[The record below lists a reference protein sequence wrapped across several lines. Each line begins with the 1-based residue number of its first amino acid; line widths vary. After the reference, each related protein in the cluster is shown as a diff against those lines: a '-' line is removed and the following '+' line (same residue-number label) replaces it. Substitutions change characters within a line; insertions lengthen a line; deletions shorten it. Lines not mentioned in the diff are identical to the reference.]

1 MKNLQTGV
9 DKIILWKM
17 TNRHSYYNK
26 EILWSR
32 QLFQRIDNVR
42 ESVNLRNIDRKMT
55 LNLIV
60 IFNSFTDVSFL
71 QYVTKIFYISYYFQ
85 EKHFGV
91 FKALLPV
98 AVPVYFIK

>member
-9 DKIILWKM
+9 DKRLLWKM

-32 QLFQRIDNVR
+32 QLFQRTDNVR
-42 ESVNLRNIDRKMT
+42 ESVDLRNIDPQMT

-60 IFNSFTDVSFL
+60 IFNSFTDISFL
-71 QYVTKIFYISYYFQ
+71 QYVTKIFYLYI
-85 EKHFGV
+85 
-91 FKALLPV
+91 L
-98 AVPVYFIK
+98 

>member
-9 DKIILWKM
+9 DKRLLWKM

-32 QLFQRIDNVR
+32 QLFQRTDNVE
-42 ESVNLRNIDRKMT
+42 ESVDLRNIDPQMT

-60 IFNSFTDVSFL
+60 IFNSFTDISFL
-71 QYVTKIFYISYYFQ
+71 QYVTKILYLYI
-85 EKHFGV
+85 
-91 FKALLPV
+91 L
-98 AVPVYFIK
+98 

>member
-9 DKIILWKM
+9 DKRLLWKM

-26 EILWSR
+26 EILWR
-32 QLFQRIDNVR
+32 WQLFQRTDNVR
-42 ESVNLRNIDRKMT
+42 ESVNLRNIDPQMT

-60 IFNSFTDVSFL
+60 I
-71 QYVTKIFYISYYFQ
+71 YISYYFQ

-91 FKALLPV
+91 FKALLSV

>member
-9 DKIILWKM
+9 DKRLLWKM

-32 QLFQRIDNVR
+32 QLFQRTDNVR
-42 ESVNLRNIDRKMT
+42 ESVDLRNIDPQMT

-60 IFNSFTDVSFL
+60 IFNSFTDISFL
-71 QYVTKIFYISYYFQ
+71 QYVSILELVSSLT
-85 EKHFGV
+85 EV
-91 FKALLPV
+91 FWGASDLLD
-98 AVPVYFIK
+98 A

>member
-9 DKIILWKM
+9 DKRLLWKM

-32 QLFQRIDNVR
+32 QLFQRTDNVR
-42 ESVNLRNIDRKMT
+42 ESVDLRNIDPQMT

-60 IFNSFTDVSFL
+60 IFNYFTDISFL
-71 QYVTKIFYISYYFQ
+71 QYVTKILYLYI
-85 EKHFGV
+85 
-91 FKALLPV
+91 L
-98 AVPVYFIK
+98 

>member
-9 DKIILWKM
+9 DKRLLWKM

-32 QLFQRIDNVR
+32 QLFQRTDNVR
-42 ESVNLRNIDRKMT
+42 ESVDLRNIDPQMT

-60 IFNSFTDVSFL
+60 IFNSFTDISFL
-71 QYVTKIFYISYYFQ
+71 QYVTKILYLYI
-85 EKHFGV
+85 
-91 FKALLPV
+91 L
-98 AVPVYFIK
+98 